1 MGNATFKTIDNTLY
15 VGNLPFSTTDEELR
29 AIFTASGRKVAD
41 AKVISNYKTGR
52 SRGFGFVRM
61 ESNEEADA
69 ALDLDGT
76 EFSGRKIS
84 VGRGKHKTLRR
95 R

>member
-1 MGNATFKTIDNTLY
+1 MGNATYKIIDNTIF
-15 VGNLPFSTTDEELR
+15 VGNLAFTTTDEELR
-29 AIFTASGRKVAD
+29 EIFTSSGRIVAD
-41 AKVISNYKTGR
+41 AKIISNYKTGR

-61 ESNEEADA
+61 NTNEEADA
-69 ALDLDGT
+69 AMELDGT
-76 EFSGRKIS
+76 ECAGRKLT

>member
-15 VGNLPFSTTDEELR
+15 VGNLPFTATEEELR
-29 AIFTASGRKVAD
+29 ALFTASGRKVAD
-41 AKVISNYKTGR
+41 AKVICNYKTGR

-61 ESNEEADA
+61 ETTEEADA
-69 ALDLDGT
+69 ALELDGT
-76 EFSGRKIS
+76 ELSGRAIS
-84 VGRGKHKTLRR
+84 VGKGKHKTLRR

>member
-15 VGNLPFSTTDEELR
+15 VGNLPFSATDEELR
-29 AIFTASGRKVAD
+29 AIFVNSGRKVAD

-61 ESNEEADA
+61 DTNEEADA
-69 ALDLDGT
+69 ALELDGT
-76 EFSGRKIS
+76 ELNGRKIS
-84 VGRGKHKTLRR
+84 VGKGKHKTLRR

>member
-1 MGNATFKTIDNTLY
+1 MGNATYKTIDNTIF
-15 VGNLPFSTTDEELR
+15 VGNLPFTTSDEELR
-29 AIFTASGRKVAD
+29 TIFTSSGRKVAD

-61 ESNEEADA
+61 DTTEEADA
-69 ALDLDGT
+69 ALELDGT

>member
-1 MGNATFKTIDNTLY
+1 VGNATFKTIDNTIY
-15 VGNLPFSTTDEELR
+15 VGNLPFSATDEELR
-29 AIFTASGRKVAD
+29 AIFTAGGRKVAD
-41 AKVISNYKTGR
+41 AKVICNYKTGR

-61 ESNEEADA
+61 DSNEEADA

-76 EFSGRKIS
+76 ELSGRKIS

>member
-1 MGNATFKTIDNTLY
+1 MGNATYKTIDNTIF
-15 VGNLPFSTTDEELR
+15 VGNLPFSATDEELR
-29 AIFTASGRKVAD
+29 SLFATSGRKVAD
-41 AKVISNYKTGR
+41 AKIISNYKTGR

-61 ESNEEADA
+61 VSTEEADA

-76 EFSGRKIS
+76 EMAGRKIS